1 MGSWDITMRQSD
13 YELSLLKIVVKIQL
27 KKVNFSAFN
36 VTQAIDVLRQDY
48 SRGYQAEYGDSIY
61 RGPEKPDEI
70 EQDPQYSAIDLRIN
84 R

>member
-1 MGSWDITMRQSD
+1 MCSSD
-13 YELSLLKIVVKIQL
+13 LG
-27 KKVNFSAFN
+27 
-36 VTQAIDVLRQDY
+36 Y

-70 EQDPQYSAIDLRIN
+70 EQDLQYSAIDLCIN